1 MTKNML
7 MTLVVVVVLIIIA
20 NININLGI
28 GLFILLFS
36 VLTLLFIR
44 KLWLD
49 YMSTPSRYEENDSR
63 RKFVK
68 NAVEGTFYTAVGGGL
83 FLLLV
88 TKYFSP
94 LERKKRIPKPKP
106 KPKLK
111 EEFKDKIKK
120 DKQN

>member
-7 MTLVVVVVLIIIA
+7 MTLVVIVVFIIIA
-20 NININLGI
+20 NINLNLGI

-44 KLWLD
+44 KLWLY
-49 YMSTPSRYEENDSR
+49 YMSTPDRYEENASR
-63 RKFVK
+63 RKFIK
-68 NAVEGTFYTAVGGGL
+68 NAVEGTFYAAVGGGL
-83 FLLLV
+83 FLYLV

-94 LERKKRIPKPKP
+94 LERKKRIPKPM
-106 KPKLK
+106 PKLK
-111 EEFKDKIKK
+111 EENKVKIKK